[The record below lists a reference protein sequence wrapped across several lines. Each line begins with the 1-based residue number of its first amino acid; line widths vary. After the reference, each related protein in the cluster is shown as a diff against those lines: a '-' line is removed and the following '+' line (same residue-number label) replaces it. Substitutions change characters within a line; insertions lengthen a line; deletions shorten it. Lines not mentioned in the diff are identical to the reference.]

1 MQFTSLSGYWGTL
14 LVLLYFV
21 VAAYAAV
28 AVYRDAQRKGHELFL
43 GLHPIWWAA
52 MTLIGSITG
61 VVAYWA
67 LHYSN
72 LRQSSNHDQKVD

>member
-1 MQFTSLSGYWGTL
+1 MRINGLGGDWVTLFALS
-14 LVLLYFV
+14 YFV

-28 AVYRDAQRKGHELFL
+28 AVYRDAKKSHDLFL
-43 GLHPIWWAA
+43 GLHPLWWAA
-52 MTLIGSITG
+52 MTLVGSITG

-72 LRQSSNHDQKVD
+72 LRRNNDSEDNLD

>member
-1 MQFTSLSGYWGTL
+1 MRFASLGGYWGTL
-14 LVLLYFV
+14 LVLFYFV
-21 VAAYAAV
+21 IAAYAAV
-28 AVYRDAQRKGHELFL
+28 AVYRDAKNRHNLFL

-52 MTLIGSITG
+52 MTLVGSITG

-72 LRQSSNHDQKVD
+72 LRQGSNNDENVD